1 MAVQNF
7 RVETNKAKPKIMKL
21 QKLKDVF
28 TTPQKNVNL
37 QNKVSIN
44 NSTIHN
50 SLAPGFAGNNLEA

>member
-1 MAVQNF
+1 
-7 RVETNKAKPKIMKL
+7 MKL

-37 QNKVSIN
+37 QNKVSLN

-50 SLAPGFAGNNLEA
+50 SLAPGFAGSNLEA